1 MILDI
6 VAAEDDDGCF
16 ASLKNNAERYARER
30 GVTLHIKRYSDGE
43 EFLSG
48 YKGGADIIF
57 MDIEMP
63 YIDGYEATGRLRERD
78 GNVIVVFVTN
88 YLQYAAKGYALGVAD
103 FVLKP
108 IVYNAFSAMMDRLV
122 ERIKAE
128 NDEFISLHTAS
139 GVVKVAVK
147 DIMYVEVMGHSVTYH
162 LPGREV
168 SLWGSLTSSGKEL
181 PEGDFAKISSSYLVN
196 LRYVEEA
203 GGSYVCLGGD
213 RLPGFPLDE
222 EGVHA
227 QAFRL
232 SRGKGREKMIG
243 DFFLEFCIYL
253 AYTLETFFCC
263 YYFMS
268 RCERRSRF
276 ALRVSLCIAGML
288 ALIAGVALLQF
299 APWDSGDSTF
309 IGIVKFTVNNTAIYA
324 CFFICYRPKDSGFVL
339 LRILRVVYKELG
351 GGHIQD
357 DFGVRPPFRLGRA
370 GFKDRYMRRVHN
382 SRLFR
387 VRAEDKGVYSRD
399 DGRGIRMAHKFVF
412 VHGDVSFYGV
422 VVFVSGQ
429 FRAFDG
435 DRRRQHT
442 RRNTLFLFLLRRRE
456 KELSYT
462 RDDDSELRGEGGA

>member
-213 RLPGFPLDE
+213 RLPVSRSMKKEFMR
-222 EGVHA
+222 
-227 QAFRL
+227 RL
-232 SRGKGREKMIG
+232 SV
-243 DFFLEFCIYL
+243 YL
-253 AYTLETFFCC
+253 A
-263 YYFMS
+263 
-268 RCERRSRF
+268 ER
-276 ALRVSLCIAGML
+276 
-288 ALIAGVALLQF
+288 
-299 APWDSGDSTF
+299 
-309 IGIVKFTVNNTAIYA
+309 
-324 CFFICYRPKDSGFVL
+324 
-339 LRILRVVYKELG
+339 G
-351 GGHIQD
+351 GG
-357 DFGVRPPFRLGRA
+357 R
-370 GFKDRYMRRVHN
+370 
-382 SRLFR
+382 
-387 VRAEDKGVYSRD
+387 
-399 DGRGIRMAHKFVF
+399 
-412 VHGDVSFYGV
+412 
-422 VVFVSGQ
+422 
-429 FRAFDG
+429 
-435 DRRRQHT
+435 
-442 RRNTLFLFLLRRRE
+442 
-456 KELSYT
+456 
-462 RDDDSELRGEGGA
+462 